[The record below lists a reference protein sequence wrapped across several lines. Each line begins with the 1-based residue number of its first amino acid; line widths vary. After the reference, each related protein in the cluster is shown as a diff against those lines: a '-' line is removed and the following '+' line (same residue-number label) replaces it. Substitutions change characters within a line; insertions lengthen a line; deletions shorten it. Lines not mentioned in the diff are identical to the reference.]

1 MTDEYI
7 TSLGNLGE
15 QPGANQVQYGTYKFP
30 ATADDYEKRMFSY
43 LKRPNNIQDLPI
55 LVTDEEYKQAWR
67 TVKERRS
74 SSISGRHFGVYKAV
88 TEHPE
93 LLPVFTAAYNI
104 PFLNG
109 LPYPRWSNL
118 LDVMAFKEEGVR
130 QVDRLRTLVLGEGDW
145 NMGGRIHIN
154 RRMFRQAEDAGGI
167 PLEHF
172 GGRRGY

>member
-7 TSLGNLGE
+7 TSLGYLGE
-15 QPGANQVQYGTYKFP
+15 QPGANQVLDGTYEFP
-30 ATADDYEKRMFSY
+30 ATADDYEKRMYSY

-74 SSISGRHFGVYKAV
+74 SSISGRHFCVYKAV
-88 TEHPE
+88 TEHPD

-109 LPYPRWSNL
+109 LSYPR
-118 LDVMAFKEEGVR
+118 
-130 QVDRLRTLVLGEGDW
+130 
-145 NMGGRIHIN
+145 
-154 RRMFRQAEDAGGI
+154 
-167 PLEHF
+167 
-172 GGRRGY
+172 